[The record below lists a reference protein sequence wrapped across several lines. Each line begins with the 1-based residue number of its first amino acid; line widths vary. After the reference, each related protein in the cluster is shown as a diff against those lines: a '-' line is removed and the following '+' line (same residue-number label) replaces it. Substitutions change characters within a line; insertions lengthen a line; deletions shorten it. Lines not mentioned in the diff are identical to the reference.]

1 MTQDSN
7 PPTLSAMAI
16 TNKNGKVVARGF
28 DADSGDEVFELVLD
42 TEQAREMAYQLTGNS
57 IKAEEV

>member
-1 MTQDSN
+1 
-7 PPTLSAMAI
+7 MAI

-42 TEQAREMAYQLTGNS
+42 PEQAREMAYQLTGNS